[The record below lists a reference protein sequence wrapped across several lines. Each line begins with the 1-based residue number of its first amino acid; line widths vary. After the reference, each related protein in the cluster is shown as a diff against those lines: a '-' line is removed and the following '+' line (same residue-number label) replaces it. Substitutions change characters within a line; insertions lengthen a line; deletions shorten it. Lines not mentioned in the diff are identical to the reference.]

1 MLFKTGKAAGIFL
14 KHKAKSIFGKVKQS
28 PKRKALFNKLKGK
41 MQTGKL
47 KSEYDRILQ
56 SASKAGS
63 KGKAKAAQ
71 ILKGQKEVATEYK
84 GSFFKTFAR
93 DARVEGRGLRK
104 VAKKIPNTVMK
115 YPITT
120 GAGVGIAIGAS
131 GDKSIKLKKSDP
143 NYKAL
148 KRAGYI

>member
-1 MLFKTGKAAGIFL
+1 MLFKTGQAAGVFL
-14 KHKAKSIFGKVKQS
+14 KHRAKKIGSKAKDVFGKAKNV
-28 PKRKALFNKLKGK
+28 
-41 MQTGKL
+41 T
-47 KSEYDRILQ
+47 KSKF
-56 SASKAGS
+56 AA
-63 KGKAKAAQ
+63 GKAKASSMKGKTAQ
-71 ILKGQKEVATEYK
+71 ILKGQKKVFTEYK
-84 GSFFKTFAR
+84 GSFLKTFAR

>member
-1 MLFKTGKAAGIFL
+1 MLFKTGQAAGVFL
-14 KHKAKSIFGKVKQS
+14 KHRAKKIGSKAKDVFGKAKNV
-28 PKRKALFNKLKGK
+28 
-41 MQTGKL
+41 T
-47 KSEYDRILQ
+47 KSKF
-56 SASKAGS
+56 AA
-63 KGKAKAAQ
+63 GKAKASSIKGKTAQ
-71 ILKGQKEVATEYK
+71 IFKGQKEVATEYK

-120 GAGVGIAIGAS
+120 GAGIGIALSS

>member
-1 MLFKTGKAAGIFL
+1 MLFKTGQAASIFL
-14 KHKAKSIFGKVKQS
+14 KHRMSKAKDVFGKAKNV
-28 PKRKALFNKLKGK
+28 
-41 MQTGKL
+41 T
-47 KSEYDRILQ
+47 KSKF
-56 SASKAGS
+56 AA
-63 KGKAKAAQ
+63 GKAKASSIKGKAAK
-71 ILKGQKEVATEYK
+71 IFKGQKEVATEYK

>member
-1 MLFKTGKAAGIFL
+1 MLFKTGQAAGIFL
-14 KHKAKSIFGKVKQS
+14 KHRAKAKDVFGKAK
-28 PKRKALFNKLKGK
+28 NI
-41 MQTGKL
+41 T
-47 KSEYDRILQ
+47 KSKFAQ
-56 SASKAGS
+56 
-63 KGKAKAAQ
+63 GKAKASSIKGKTAQ
-71 ILKGQKEVATEYK
+71 ILKGQKKVFTEYK
-84 GSFFKTFAR
+84 GSFLKTFAR

-104 VAKKIPNTVMK
+104 VANKIPNTVMK

-120 GAGVGIAIGAS
+120 GLGIGIALPS

>member
-1 MLFKTGKAAGIFL
+1 MLFKTGQAAGVFL
-14 KHKAKSIFGKVKQS
+14 KHRAKKIGSKAKDVFGKAKNV
-28 PKRKALFNKLKGK
+28 
-41 MQTGKL
+41 T
-47 KSEYDRILQ
+47 KSKF
-56 SASKAGS
+56 AA
-63 KGKAKAAQ
+63 GKAKASSMKGKTAQ
-71 ILKGQKEVATEYK
+71 ILKGQKKVFTEYK
-84 GSFFKTFAR
+84 GSFLKTFAR

-104 VAKKIPNTVMK
+104 VANKIPNTVMK

-120 GAGVGIAIGAS
+120 GLGIGIALSS

>member
-1 MLFKTGKAAGIFL
+1 MAMYQAGKSAAIFL
-14 KHKAKSIFGKVKQS
+14 KHRAKKIGSKAKDVFGKAKNV
-28 PKRKALFNKLKGK
+28 
-41 MQTGKL
+41 T
-47 KSEYDRILQ
+47 KSKF
-56 SASKAGS
+56 AT
-63 KGKAKAAQ
+63 GKAKASSMKGKTAQ
-71 ILKGQKEVATEYK
+71 ILKGQKKVFTEYK
-84 GSFFKTFAR
+84 GSFLKTFAR

-104 VAKKIPNTVMK
+104 VANKIPNTVMK

>member
-1 MLFKTGKAAGIFL
+1 MLFKTGQAAGIFL
-14 KHKAKSIFGKVKQS
+14 KHRAKAKDVFGKAK
-28 PKRKALFNKLKGK
+28 NI
-41 MQTGKL
+41 T
-47 KSEYDRILQ
+47 KSKFAQ
-56 SASKAGS
+56 
-63 KGKAKAAQ
+63 GKAKASSIKGKAAK
-71 ILKGQKEVATEYK
+71 IFKGQKEVATEYK

-104 VAKKIPNTVMK
+104 VANKIPNTVMK

>member
-1 MLFKTGKAAGIFL
+1 MLFKTGKAAAIFL
-14 KHKAKSIFGKVKQS
+14 KHRMSKAKDVFGKAKNV
-28 PKRKALFNKLKGK
+28 
-41 MQTGKL
+41 T
-47 KSEYDRILQ
+47 KSKF
-56 SASKAGS
+56 AT
-63 KGKAKAAQ
+63 GKAKASSMKGKAAE
-71 ILKGQKEVATEYK
+71 IFKGQKEVATEYK

-104 VAKKIPNTVMK
+104 VANKIPNTVMK

-120 GAGVGIAIGAS
+120 GLGIGIALSS